1 MADAATEEGGGAPAM
16 TAAREEI
23 SVVISLGI
31 FLAHSRPR
39 SHLSRPASSLRR
51 FCCIF
56 RRLRPSSANLRSIC
70 VRGRGSEMNHELL
83 VTPKWTLGED
93 LKNIF
98 SNPVFFFPR
107 LTRSTSSSSYSF
119 VFGDISSGHRKGAK
133 SDVEAEPCD
142 SRRRHVSRSPASIS
156 GRR

>member
-1 MADAATEEGGGAPAM
+1 MVFCSRRKRTNALEISSYLSSFLSLAINFTGHSAWGCWLPTFTWSEVADAATEEGGGAPAM

-83 VTPKWTLGED
+83 VTYTE
-93 LKNIF
+93 
-98 SNPVFFFPR
+98 V
-107 LTRSTSSSSYSF
+107 
-119 VFGDISSGHRKGAK
+119 DIYKVRA
-133 SDVEAEPCD
+133 
-142 SRRRHVSRSPASIS
+142 
-156 GRR
+156 